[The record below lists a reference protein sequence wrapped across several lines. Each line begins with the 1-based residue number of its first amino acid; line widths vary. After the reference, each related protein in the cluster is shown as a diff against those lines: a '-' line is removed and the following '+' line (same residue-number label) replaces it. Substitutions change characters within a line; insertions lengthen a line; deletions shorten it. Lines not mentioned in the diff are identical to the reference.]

1 MTCKS
6 GRSYTIQS
14 GDTLY
19 LIAQKLL
26 GDGDRWTEILKP
38 DGTPFTEADAEN
50 LQVGQEVCL
59 PKQSISGRRFA
70 LYFSWSRPQ
79 ETKAELGKLENRYPT
94 LFEFRRAIWPLY
106 EWRSNPEQYK
116 QDISGFLDHVV
127 LFDFQHFS
135 DVILEATGNPVSLI
149 QRQSDN
155 NLVQLLDENFLK
167 DIDTLIVVSL
177 DHFATEQKPTAEEV
191 EAIKKF
197 LEREDACL
205 LVCPQHDVGS
215 KNDRASREVEFLHH
229 GDRLVPAQQRIGG
242 FARAILAELGF
253 PIENQ
258 FGLNPA
264 KSSKNNSPAPL
275 LKFPEL
281 DDFKILEGVTTF
293 NLHAHLPH
301 YFVPDFLKDSVR
313 VLAKQAINP
322 AASNHPFVE
331 SGNLY
336 FNALVWIPP
345 SGDRQANVFVG
356 DATLWSSAFGGVG
369 SLEFFWK
376 NLALLK

>member
-6 GRSYTIQS
+6 GRSYIIQS

-19 LIAQKLL
+19 LIAQKQLD
-26 GDGDRWTEILKP
+26 DGDRWTEILKP
-38 DGTPFTEADAEN
+38 DGTPFTEFDAEN

-59 PKQSISGRRFA
+59 PKQFISGRRFA

-135 DVILEATGNPVSLI
+135 EVILETTGNPVSLI
-149 QRQSDN
+149 QRQSAN

-177 DHFATEQKPTAEEV
+177 DHFATEQTPTAEEV

-197 LEREDACL
+197 LKREDACL

-215 KNDRASREVEFLHH
+215 KDDRASREIEFSHH

-264 KSSKNNSPAPL
+264 KSGKDNSPAPL

-281 DDFKILEGVTTF
+281 DDLKILEGITTF

-301 YFVPDFLKDSVR
+301 YFVPDFLKESVR

-331 SGNLY
+331 AGNLY
-336 FNALVWIPP
+336 FNAFLWIPP
-345 SGDRQANVFVG
+345 SGDRQANIFIC

-376 NLALLK
+376 NLALL

>member
-1 MTCKS
+1 MS
-6 GRSYTIQS
+6 
-14 GDTLY
+14 
-19 LIAQKLL
+19 
-26 GDGDRWTEILKP
+26 
-38 DGTPFTEADAEN
+38 
-50 LQVGQEVCL
+50 
-59 PKQSISGRRFA
+59 RRFA

-79 ETKAELGKLENRYPT
+79 ETGAELGKLENRYPS
-94 LFEFRRAIWPLY
+94 LFEFRRAIWPSY
-106 EWRSNPEQYK
+106 EWAAHPGQYK

-135 DVILEATGNPVSLI
+135 DVISEVTGNPVSLI

-155 NLVQLLDENFLK
+155 SVVQSLDENFLK

-197 LEREDACL
+197 LEREDSCL

-215 KNDRASREVEFLHH
+215 KEERASREVEFLHH
-229 GDRLVPAQQRIGG
+229 GDRLVPAQQRLGG

-264 KSSKNNSPAPL
+264 KSSKDNSPAPL
-275 LKFPEL
+275 LVFPEL
-281 DDFKILEGVTTF
+281 DDLKILQGVTTF

-301 YFVPDFLKDSVR
+301 YSVPDFLKESIR
-313 VLAKQAINP
+313 VLAKQPINP
-322 AASNHPFVE
+322 AASSHPFVE
-331 SGNLY
+331 AGNHY
-336 FNALVWIPP
+336 FNALLWIPP
-345 SGDRQANVFVG
+345 SAPRGANIFVC
-356 DATLWSSAFGGVG
+356 DATLWSSAFGGVQ
-369 SLEFFWK
+369 SLEVFWR
-376 NLALLK
+376 NLAHLQS